1 MAVWKRIGL
10 DDNVPVTETVVITDP
25 THHRVKY
32 YLKDYTNDMS
42 RRPQFRHINR
52 TNDNSVPDLLIAIPY
67 ETWFGADKSV
77 DDIVGSSK
85 YCEYTIYYIHRVT
98 GKVYVAR
105 GLAQTVPHD
114 DELSRKLMT
123 MHKYITSRKSKAI
136 ALCIPTEQW
145 TWSTEKYSPTM
156 VNPELLKNEEPTVE
170 TTKTVETHSSGIVDL
185 LKKWF
190 KKE

>member
-1 MAVWKRIGL
+1 MDVWKRIGL

-32 YLKDYTNDMS
+32 YLKDYTDDMS
-42 RRPQFRHINR
+42 RRPQFRHIKR
-52 TNDNSVPDLLIAIPY
+52 ANDNLVPDLLITIPY
-67 ETWFGADKSV
+67 ETWFGADKSANDV
-77 DDIVGSSK
+77 TGSNK
-85 YCEYTIYYIHRVT
+85 YCEYTIYYIHRAT

-105 GLAQTVPHD
+105 GLTQTVPHD
-114 DELSRKLMT
+114 NELSRKT
-123 MHKYITSRKSKAI
+123 ATIRKWITTTKVKTI
-136 ALCIPTEQW
+136 ALCVPTEQW

-156 VNPELLKNEEPTVE
+156 VNPELLKNEAPAVE

>member
-1 MAVWKRIGL
+1 MAIWKRIGL

-25 THHRVKY
+25 IHHRVKY
-32 YLKDYTNDMS
+32 YLKDYTDDMS
-42 RRPQFRHINR
+42 RRPQFRYIKR
-52 TNDNSVPDLLIAIPY
+52 GNDNLVPDLLITIPY
-67 ETWFGADKSV
+67 ETWFGADKSANV
-77 DDIVGSSK
+77 ITGSSM
-85 YCEYTIYYIHRVT
+85 YCEYTIYYIHRAT

-114 DELSRKLMT
+114 DELSRKVLSMR
-123 MHKYITSRKSKAI
+123 KYVTSTKTKI
-136 ALCIPTEQW
+136 LALCIPTEQW

-156 VNPELLKNEEPTVE
+156 VNPNLAKNEEPAVE
-170 TTKTVETHSSGIVDL
+170 ITKTVETHSSGIVDL